1 MDKGTGSQMSHINN
15 ARDTT
20 SDKERR
26 ESQENEYVWGYHEYL
41 FTLRRKRTHSWRA
54 YCIT

>member
-41 FTLRRKRTHSWRA
+41 FTLRRKRTRS
-54 YCIT
+54 